1 MLNTE
6 DSYRADVAD
15 PSNPKLITI
24 EGTMELCQ
32 ELEID
37 PESVSIAHLP
47 DRYC

>member
-1 MLNTE
+1 MSITQ
-6 DSYRADVAD
+6 DPYRADVAD

-37 PESVSIAHLP
+37 PESVSIVHLL
-47 DRYC
+47 DKYC